1 MPRTRLSGSF
11 DMNAD
16 HATCLAT
23 ASVVD
28 INRCRRPD
36 PVPSRVAYHHP
47 LTNYERMQ
55 AELAQEH
62 VAQQAAPAPRRR
74 FSLPPAP
81 ETHESLSAGF
91 DHGNSV
97 THRTHPADLVYWVA
111 CLGGACLLLL
121 CATR

>member
-1 MPRTRLSGSF
+1 MPPTRLSGSF

-16 HATCLAT
+16 HATCLST
-23 ASVVD
+23 ASVD
-28 INRCRRPD
+28 INRCRRSD

-55 AELAQEH
+55 AELAQE
-62 VAQQAAPAPRRR
+62 QAAPVPKRR
-74 FSLPPAP
+74 FSLPPAAQ
-81 ETHESLSAGF
+81 TNESLSVGF
-91 DHGNSV
+91 DCGNTA

-121 CATR
+121 CATH